1 MTVTRIEETSNKR
14 CKVYLDHEFAFVL
27 YKGEMRKFNM
37 REGVDLSQAD
47 YEAILTDILPKRARQ
62 RAFYLLK
69 DRDYTEVKLK
79 EKLKQQFYPQSVI
92 NQTVEYMVSM
102 RYVDDCRYA
111 VSYIRC
117 YEGQKSRK
125 RINNDLYA
133 KGISNRILEKAWTE
147 WEESGGEVDELSMIQ
162 RLLEKRKYDGEN
174 ADKKERQKIFCFLM
188 RKGFETELI
197 RKAMNLCEFE

>member
-79 EKLKQQFYPQSVI
+79 EK
-92 NQTVEYMVSM
+92 YML
-102 RYVDDCRYA
+102 D
-111 VSYIRC
+111 
-117 YEGQKSRK
+117 
-125 RINNDLYA
+125 
-133 KGISNRILEKAWTE
+133 
-147 WEESGGEVDELSMIQ
+147 
-162 RLLEKRKYDGEN
+162 
-174 ADKKERQKIFCFLM
+174 F
-188 RKGFETELI
+188 
-197 RKAMNLCEFE
+197 